1 MSMIYLIKKLCI
13 LLMPLPSKKCKNS
26 IDKVYEKC
34 SDDDQYVLG
43 EGCSILTTFLQP
55 ETTRVV

>member
-1 MSMIYLIKKLCI
+1 
-13 LLMPLPSKKCKNS
+13 MPLPSKKCKNS

-43 EGCSILTTFLQP
+43 EGVFHIDNVSSA
-55 ETTRVV
+55 

>member
-55 ETTRVV
+55 E